1 MIFFPEHEIRFCLH
15 ENQLHVVGDL
25 RYEGCR
31 QVRCCHGNWTLTG
44 AVLPSCG
51 EVLCGGFCLRCMFS
65 LLWCT
70 TNLFLELIL
79 DEDFTASSFSDVL
92 ESLVHLNFDYFH
104 TFMIQYHSILLH
116 SLFST
121 QVAVVVL

>member
-1 MIFFPEHEIRFCLH
+1 MGVFVY
-15 ENQLHVVGDL
+15 VV
-25 RYEGCR
+25 
-31 QVRCCHGNWTLTG
+31 T
-44 AVLPSCG
+44 
-51 EVLCGGFCLRCMFS
+51 MFS

-104 TFMIQYHSILLH
+104 TFMIQYHSIWLH

-121 QVAVVVL
+121 QVEVVAL